1 MNNPIVELKMVTKLY
16 QRGNEQVRALDG
28 ISLTVKEGDFLAV
41 VGPSG
46 SGKTTLLNL
55 IGCVDKATSGII
67 QIKGKETSK
76 LSEKQLTEIRKRTVG
91 IVFQQ
96 FFLIPTLTALENVL
110 IPTLF
115 LKENG
120 DKTKRATE
128 LLDLV
133 GLSKRTNHLPSQLSG
148 GEMQRVAIAR
158 ALINNP
164 SILLADEPTGNL
176 DSKQAQKIIDILK
189 ELNSKGRTIIM
200 VTHNLELAKNC
211 HNLVPL
217 RDGAIVSK

>member
-1 MNNPIVELKMVTKLY
+1 MNNPMVEFKEVTKVY

-28 ISLTVKEGDFLAV
+28 VNLNVQEGDFLAV

-55 IGCVDKATSGII
+55 MGCLDKATSGII
-67 QIKGKETSK
+67 QIKGKDTSK
-76 LSEKQLTEIRKRTVG
+76 QTEKQLTEIRKRTVG
-91 IVFQQ
+91 FVFQQ

-110 IPTLF
+110 VPTLF
-115 LKENG
+115 LKGND
-120 DKTKRATE
+120 DKYKIAKE

-133 GLSKRTNHLPSQLSG
+133 ELSKRANHLPSQLSG

-164 SILLADEPTGNL
+164 SLLLADEPTGNL

-189 ELNSKGRTIIM
+189 ELNNKGRTIIM
-200 VTHNLELAKNC
+200 VTHNLDLAKHC
-211 HNLVPL
+211 HTLVPL